1 MCPFMV
7 SHAMLS
13 CRAIQSSMDVFYIGC
28 MSPERSSH
36 GRRMR
41 VMTSVD
47 TYDAQPA
54 RAVSKTVDG
63 LMSVADRSAL
73 GRELARWSARNS
85 SKGALL
91 LESVKSLQFLAMGHS
106 LGELQRAIQEQ
117 DLLGKRTWEARR
129 RYWSLIS
136 WRYLTPPESRVIAA
150 LVALSCRGAD
160 DAVLRGALYF
170 HFCLADRL
178 TFDVATDFLWA
189 LQQQGRA
196 GTSAAEVEAYIRAG
210 TATHPEVQNWS
221 SRTLTKLAS
230 SILSALRDF
239 GRFAGGV
246 KKRLVQPPLPDDLFV
261 YVCKFLAAEGKTARE
276 ILGAPDFRLW
286 GHTSQEVGARLAQL
300 HQRGGLRF
308 EWGGDIALLD
318 LGEEPF
324 DAYARRLGQE
334 VR

>member
-1 MCPFMV
+1 
-7 SHAMLS
+7 
-13 CRAIQSSMDVFYIGC
+13 
-28 MSPERSSH
+28 
-36 GRRMR
+36 MR

-54 RAVSKTVDG
+54 HAASKTVAG
-63 LMSVADRSAL
+63 LMSVVDRSAL
-73 GRELARWSARNS
+73 GREIARWSARNS

-91 LESVKSLQFLAMGHS
+91 LESVKSLQFLAAGHS
-106 LGELQRAIQEQ
+106 LAELQRAIQEQ

-136 WRYLTPPESRVIAA
+136 WRYLTPPDSAVVSALAA
-150 LVALSCRGAD
+150 LSSRGAD
-160 DAVLRGALYF
+160 DPMLRGALYF

-178 TFDVATDFLWA
+178 TFEVATDFRWP
-189 LQQQGRA
+189 LQQQGRV

-239 GRFAGGV
+239 GRLAGGV

-261 YVCKFLAAEGKTARE
+261 YVCKFLAAVGKTARE
-276 ILGAPDFRLW
+276 ILGTPDFRLG
-286 GHTSQEVGARLAQL
+286 GHMSQEVGARLAQL

>member
-1 MCPFMV
+1 
-7 SHAMLS
+7 
-13 CRAIQSSMDVFYIGC
+13 
-28 MSPERSSH
+28 
-36 GRRMR
+36 
-41 VMTSVD
+41 
-47 TYDAQPA
+47 
-54 RAVSKTVDG
+54 
-63 LMSVADRSAL
+63 
-73 GRELARWSARNS
+73 
-85 SKGALL
+85 
-91 LESVKSLQFLAMGHS
+91 VKSLQFLAMGHS
-106 LGELQRAIQEQ
+106 LAELHRAIQEQ

-136 WRYLTPPESRVIAA
+136 WRYLTPPESSVIGA

-160 DAVLRGALYF
+160 DSVLRGALYF

-210 TATHPEVQNWS
+210 AAAHPEVQSWS

-239 GRFAGGV
+239 GRLAGGV
-246 KKRLVQPPLPDDLFV
+246 KKRLVQPPLPDDLLV
-261 YVCKFLAAEGKTARE
+261 YVCKFLSAEGKTARD
-276 ILGAPDFRLW
+276 ILAAPDFRLW
-286 GHTSQEVGARLAQL
+286 GHTSQEVGARLAKLQ
-300 HQRGGLRF
+300 QRGGLRF

-334 VR
+334 VRRT

>member
-1 MCPFMV
+1 
-7 SHAMLS
+7 
-13 CRAIQSSMDVFYIGC
+13 
-28 MSPERSSH
+28 
-36 GRRMR
+36 MR

-73 GRELARWSARNS
+73 GREIARWSARNS
-85 SKGALL
+85 SKGAIL
-91 LESVKSLQFLAMGHS
+91 LESVKSLQFLAAGHS
-106 LGELQRAIQEQ
+106 LAELQRAIQEQ

-136 WRYLTPPESRVIAA
+136 WRYLTPPDSAVVSALAA
-150 LVALSCRGAD
+150 LSSRGAD
-160 DAVLRGALYF
+160 DPMLRGALYF

-178 TFDVATDFLWA
+178 TFEVATDFLWP

-239 GRFAGGV
+239 GRFARGV
-246 KKRLVQPPLPDDLFV
+246 KKRLIRPPLPDDLFV
-261 YVCKFLAAEGKTARE
+261 YVCKFLSAEGKTARE

-286 GHTSQEVGARLAQL
+286 GHTSQEVGARLATL

-324 DAYARRLGQE
+324 DTYARRLGQE